1 MHNYYTIA
9 HSLHHP
15 GQLLYFNTPV
25 LTSLNIETA
34 GKIFLCF
41 MWNVSVL
48 PGGYAGDLLQWLP
61 QSEPADGFSPMKKTQ
76 QARFKMHSGLW
87 LVFSSEFHLMLCWN
101 RVQSAQSTRLVTK
114 SFVRMSCV
122 RIPDNPAN
130 IHRKE
135 LHNVQIVRSWLN
147 TGFGDSFALSLKR
160 KFFFFLWNHDTF
172 HVKQKR
178 LNKKGEE
185 ASSFPSWYQIWCQ

>member
-1 MHNYYTIA
+1 MPTINVFIISFLSWYVILMGVLWASNFNYQMNTWLKKMHNYYTIA

-87 LVFSSEFHLMLCWN
+87 LVFSSEFHLMPW
-101 RVQSAQSTRLVTK
+101 K
-114 SFVRMSCV
+114 GSFFSSCE
-122 RIPDNPAN
+122 IMT
-130 IHRKE
+130 H
-135 LHNVQIVRSWLN
+135 
-147 TGFGDSFALSLKR
+147 FM
-160 KFFFFLWNHDTF
+160 
-172 HVKQKR
+172 
-178 LNKKGEE
+178 
-185 ASSFPSWYQIWCQ
+185 